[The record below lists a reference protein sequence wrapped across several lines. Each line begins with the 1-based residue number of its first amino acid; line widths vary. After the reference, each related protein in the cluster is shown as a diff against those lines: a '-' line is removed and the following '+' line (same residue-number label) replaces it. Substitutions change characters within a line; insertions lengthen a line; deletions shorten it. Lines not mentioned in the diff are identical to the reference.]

1 METMM
6 EIAVVFA
13 VLNSAVLLFLIVLYG
28 RIARKTRAVYSLGLV
43 IFALFLLAQNL
54 ATVFSYVTMAPFFQP
69 EALPFLSSIS
79 ALEFVG
85 LVVLAKITF

>member
-1 METMM
+1 M

-13 VLNSAVLLFLIVLYG
+13 VLNSVILLSLIVLYG
-28 RIARKTRAVYSLGLV
+28 RIATKTRATYSIGLM

-54 ATVFSYVTMAPFFQP
+54 ATIYSYVDMAPFFEPQ
-69 EALPFLSSIS
+69 ALPYLSSIS

-85 LVVLAKITF
+85 LLVLARITF